1 MANLSSN
8 KINYSNILQEFNNS
22 SDLTKSPKDMVKSD
36 SDVSISPMSTVRI
49 VSLNETQQGGGISE
63 SSSSF
68 DSAFVPR
75 IISADANLTSSDV
88 GTVNRIATDNLS
100 ATSDVF
106 ADSNLLRKYVSNNTD
121 NLTSDVQ
128 TELNALDTA
137 HLSATSSNINAQ
149 RKYVANNNGTEE
161 FYTTTIFNEQ
171 SASQTQG
178 LFKDIER
185 GAAKL
190 ASYIGNALK

>member
-1 MANLSSN
+1 
-8 KINYSNILQEFNNS
+8 
-22 SDLTKSPKDMVKSD
+22 MVKSD

-49 VSLNETQQGGGISE
+49 VSLNETQQGGGASDSV
-63 SSSSF
+63 SSI

-106 ADSNLLRKYVSNNTD
+106 ADSNLLRKYVSNSTD

-137 HLSATSSNINAQ
+137 NLSATSSNINAQ

-190 ASYIGNALK
+190 ARYIGNALK